1 MLEGK
6 NNWKAWLYLL
16 PALILLGIFSFYPII
31 KSFIIAFIRNYDSI
45 PSAFAVQ
52 RAADKSAGLSY
63 FTIQNFIS
71 VVKDVSFSYAVRN
84 TLLIAFVS
92 VPASVI
98 ISLVVSVLLHSIK
111 KLKGFFQTLY
121 FLPYVTSAMAVSMA
135 FTVLFANPGDNA
147 HGYSMGPVNAVIK
160 SVGLEKPLIK
170 SFDHSYW
177 RSDGKKQWY
186 DYICVKSDGKTTDEE
201 KLQAKYDT
209 EKKLSEKDLF
219 PGETSSFTYA
229 TPKEYQEQV
238 LMANTAKKDELQHHF
253 ESLGYIDWVG
263 ANATWNT
270 LIFVVLMYSIWAG
283 LAFKILVFTGGL
295 SSIDKQY
302 YDAAKIDNTSKWR
315 TFWRITVPLMSP
327 LIVYILITSLIGS
340 FKTYTSIVGLF
351 GDGMAGG
358 KMMTFVGLVY
368 KYRTSSSL
376 MGQAAAAA
384 VTLFLII
391 LVVTQLTNKFT
402 KKRVHY

>member
-16 PALILLGIFSFYPII
+16 PALVLLGIFSFYPIV
-31 KSFIIAFIRNYDSI
+31 KSFIIAFIRNYDSM
-45 PSAFAVQ
+45 PQAFAVQ
-52 RAADKSAGLSY
+52 RAADKAAGLSY
-63 FTIQNFIS
+63 FTFQNFIA
-71 VVKDVSFSYAVRN
+71 VIKDVSFTYAVKN

-92 VPASVI
+92 VPASVVL
-98 ISLVVSVLLHSIK
+98 SLVVSVLLHSIK
-111 KLKGFFQTLY
+111 KMKGFFQTLY

-147 HGYSMGPVNAVIK
+147 HGYSMGPVNSVVEV
-160 SVGLEKPLIK
+160 VGLKKPLMK
-170 SFDHSYW
+170 WFDSSYW
-177 RSDGKKQWY
+177 RSSGKKQWY
-186 DYICVKSDGKTTDEE
+186 DYICVESDGKTIKEADLED
-201 KLQAKYDT
+201 KYNT
-209 EKKLSEKDLF
+209 AKKLAGMQLF
-219 PGETSSFTYA
+219 PGA
-229 TPKEYQEQV
+229 TPAFPYETPKDYQEQV
-238 LMANTAKKDELQHHF
+238 LMANTEKLYQLQHHF

-263 ANATWNT
+263 ANGTWNT
-270 LIFVVLMYSIWAG
+270 LIFVVLMYSIWSG

-295 SSIDKQY
+295 TSIDKQY
-302 YDAAKIDNTSKWR
+302 YDAAKIDATSKWR

-340 FKTYTSIVGLF
+340 FKTYTSIIGLF
-351 GDGMAGG
+351 GDDMADGV
-358 KMMTFVGLVY
+358 MMTFVGLVY

-391 LVVTQLTNKFT
+391 LVVTQITNRFT

>member
-16 PALILLGIFSFYPII
+16 PALVLLGIFSFYPII

-52 RAADKSAGLSY
+52 RAQDKAAGLSY
-63 FTIQNFIS
+63 FTFQNFIA
-71 VVKDVSFSYAVRN
+71 VVKDVSFSYAVKN

-92 VPASVI
+92 VPSSVI
-98 ISLVVSVLLHSIK
+98 ISLVISVFLHSIK

-135 FTVLFANPGDNA
+135 FTVLFANPGDKAN
-147 HGYSMGPVNAVIK
+147 GYSMGPVNSVVEV
-160 SVGLEKPLIK
+160 VGLKKPLMK
-170 SFDHSYW
+170 SFDRSYW
-177 RSDGKKQWY
+177 RTNGKQEWY
-186 DYICVKSDGKTTDEE
+186 NYICVESDGVTTKEAE
-201 KLQAKYDT
+201 LQQKYDV
-209 EKKLSEKDLF
+209 EKALAGEPLF
-219 PGETSSFTYA
+219 PGQKTFEYD

-238 LMANTAKKDELQHHF
+238 LMANTEYKYQCEHHF

-263 ANATWNT
+263 AQATWNT

-295 SSIDKQY
+295 TSIDKQY
-302 YDAAKIDNTSKWR
+302 YDAAKIDATSRWR

-358 KMMTFVGLVY
+358 VMMTFVGLVY
-368 KYRTSSSL
+368 KYRSSSSL

-391 LVVTQLTNKFT
+391 LVVTQITNRFT